1 MKSQIFPTVHLL
13 IKILLFFL
21 CISLIIILLFS
32 EFHTTA
38 NSSIIIF
45 YLYCVLASCLV
56 IIMYTFCKEYQTEE
70 YDEKIVKEIQEILYE
85 CNNIYLKSKGYVA
98 KCDEWGTWLSV
109 SEVDKKETP
118 SDIFSNESI

>member
-1 MKSQIFPTVHLL
+1 
-13 IKILLFFL
+13 
-21 CISLIIILLFS
+21 
-32 EFHTTA
+32 
-38 NSSIIIF
+38 
-45 YLYCVLASCLV
+45 
-56 IIMYTFCKEYQTEE
+56 MYTFCKEYQTEE

-118 SDIFSNESI
+118 SDIFSNESIWVFLLIDNMNHQRKSSFCRSLLLSVWDSVWSG